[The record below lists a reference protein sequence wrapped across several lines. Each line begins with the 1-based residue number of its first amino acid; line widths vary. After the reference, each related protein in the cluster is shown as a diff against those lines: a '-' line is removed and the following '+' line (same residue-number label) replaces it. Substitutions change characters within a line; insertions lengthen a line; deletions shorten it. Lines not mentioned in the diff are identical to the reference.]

1 MSFGTR
7 LQALRHKHGITQE
20 QFAQQLNVS
29 RQAVSKWESS
39 RGYPELEKILYIC
52 NHYHVTMDE
61 LFADELPHIP
71 AACDEGKKASD
82 ETEEVAEGP
91 TLKQALANFF
101 TNRSPKDQWVFGTAV
116 LSMFMVLLALFFLL
130 CTTIAK
136 GASDDMTMKITWLAL
151 LILFGAGEAITVGLT
166 SIWFAIGALGGL
178 ICALMGGAVWLQ
190 IGAFLVLSGLSLAL
204 ARPLAKR
211 FLIPGYSPTNADL
224 VIGKDAVVIQ
234 EINNLLGQ
242 GQVKIA
248 GQFWSARSQDDSVI
262 PEGETVK
269 VLRIEGVKVFVAR
282 REE

>member
-7 LQALRHKHGITQE
+7 LQALRHKRGITQE

-39 RGYPELEKILYIC
+39 RGYPEMEKLLYIC

-61 LFADELPHIP
+61 LFADEMPSRP
-71 AACDEGKKASD
+71 AVREEQAPSD
-82 ETEEVAEGP
+82 EQNEVAEGP
-91 TLKQALANFF
+91 TLKQSLGNFF
-101 TNRSPKDQWVFGTAV
+101 TNLSPRDQWVFGTAV
-116 LSMFMVLLALFFLL
+116 TSVLMVLMALFFLL

-151 LILFGAGEAITVGLT
+151 LILFSVGEAITVGLT
-166 SIWFAIGALGGL
+166 SVWFAIGALGGL
-178 ICALMGGAVWLQ
+178 VSALIGGNIWIQ

-204 ARPLAKR
+204 VRPLAKR
-211 FLIPGYSPTNADL
+211 FLLPGYSATNADR
-224 VIGKDAVVIQ
+224 VIGEEAVVIL

-248 GQFWSARSQDDSVI
+248 GQSWTARSQDDSVI
-262 PEGETVK
+262 PRGETVK

-282 REE
+282 QEE